1 MAFLGCR
8 LSRLEIRAGLV
19 KAPIE
24 HAVLWALGGRL
35 VGHTP
40 PVNTLI
46 KRTLGFLAIHWL
58 EPTLSAK
65 CFLSENVWAGFGA
78 F

>member
-1 MAFLGCR
+1 MRFGFPR
-8 LSRLEIRAGLV
+8 QPYPR
-19 KAPIE
+19 
-24 HAVLWALGGRL
+24 
-35 VGHTP
+35 
-40 PVNTLI
+40 VNTLI

-78 F
+78 FCRRVTAPVSCLS